1 MSAYLTHHFPG
12 IGGHIKECPEDFVV
26 EEVPQY
32 LPCGDGEHL
41 YLFIEKRGM
50 TTFDLLKRLAHVL
63 QVAER
68 DLGYAGLKDARALT
82 RQWVSLPRVAPERI
96 GALDLP
102 GVRILGH
109 ALHRNKLRP
118 GHLSGNRFSICI
130 RGVPPEAAETARDI
144 GHVLEQVGVPNYFGE
159 QRYGVL
165 NNSHRIGHALLRQD
179 YALAAREIIGD
190 PHLIRD
196 TRWQKAAAH
205 FRAGDLS
212 AALDTLPRALADER
226 RLIGAL
232 KAERSP
238 RDAVLAFPRRK
249 LRLFLSAYQSWLFDR
264 IVTIRLDSLDVL
276 WPGDLA
282 YIHGKGACFSVENP
296 ETEQPRAERFEISPS
311 GPLFGTKIRLA
322 TAQAGILEE
331 SLLAKEGLSAQSFH
345 LSAGLSMEGARRPL
359 RVALQQLHIEQKEDG
374 LRMEFFLERG
384 SYATSVLREFMK
396 NEEDLLPQVSQGLCP
411 EA

>member
-1 MSAYLTHHFPG
+1 MSVYLTSHFPG

-26 EEVPQY
+26 EEVPRY

-41 YLFIEKRGM
+41 YLFIEKQGM
-50 TTFDLLKRLAHVL
+50 TTLDFLKRLARAL

-82 RQWVSLPRVAPERI
+82 RQWVSLPRVTPERVS
-96 GALDLP
+96 ALDIP
-102 GVRILGH
+102 GVRILDH
-109 ALHRNKLRP
+109 AQHRNKLRP
-118 GHLSGNRFSICI
+118 GHLTGNRFRILI
-130 RGVPPEAAETARDI
+130 RGVSPEAVETARDI
-144 GHVLEQVGVPNYFGE
+144 GQVLEHVGVPNYFGE

-196 TRWQKAAAH
+196 ARWQKAATY

-212 AALDTLPRALADER
+212 AALDILPRSLADEHH
-226 RLIGAL
+226 LIGAL

-238 RDAVLAFPRRK
+238 REAVLAFPRRK

-264 IVTIRLDSLDVL
+264 IVTMRLNSLDVL

-282 YIHGKGACFSVENP
+282 YIHDKGACFSVEDP
-296 ETEQPRAERFEISPS
+296 QIEQPRADRFEISPS

-331 SLLAKEGLSAQSFH
+331 SLLTKEGLSAQSFH
-345 LSAGLSMEGARRPL
+345 LPAGLSMEGARRPL
-359 RVALQQLHIEQKEDG
+359 RVALQQLHIDESEQG
-374 LRMEFFLERG
+374 LRLEFFLERG
-384 SYATSVLREFMK
+384 SYATSVLREIMK
-396 NEEDLLPQVSQGLCP
+396 NEEDQLPQADP
-411 EA
+411 ELSPQS